1 MKNIAVLFGG
11 VSVEHEVSVITG
23 MQVVE
28 NMDKTKYNPIPVLVT
43 KDGKFLSG
51 DAIKDFGNIKRNKL
65 EDAKEVFFKPVRG
78 DFNLYTEEEQ
88 GGGLFSKKTS
98 GVVVFEKIDAV
109 FVALHGTF
117 GEDGAVQGILQFIG
131 IPYTGCAVNAA
142 AVGMDKVI
150 MKDVFKSQ
158 NIPMTDYSYFY
169 RDFYKFDDVKAEAS
183 RIGYPVFVKPANLG
197 SSVGISKAKDEAELK
212 EAVEIA
218 MNYDRKIIVE
228 KSVEKPREI
237 NCAVMGYE
245 DDLQTSLTEEP
256 ITWEDFLTYDDK
268 YKSGG
273 KGSKSVGMKNQ
284 KKNLPA
290 NIPDEMTEEI
300 KRLAKLA
307 FRSIDAMGVARID
320 FLVDENEK
328 VYVNEINTLPG
339 SIAFYLFEP
348 MGISFKE
355 LIDRQIDLA
364 FRRSNEFGKNIYSY
378 DTDLFNSTSYGAKL

>member
-28 NMDKTKYNPIPVLVT
+28 NMDRSLYNPIPILVT
-43 KDGKFLSG
+43 KEGKFLAG
-51 DAIKDFGNIKRNKL
+51 DGLKDFKNIKRNNL
-65 EDAKEVFFKPVRG
+65 ENSIEVFFKPVRG
-78 DFNLYTEEEQ
+78 DFNLYYESEE
-88 GGGLFSKKTS
+88 GGGIFSKKVKETK
-98 GVVVFEKIDAV
+98 VFEKIDAV

-150 MKDVFKSQ
+150 MKKVFSSYD
-158 NIPMTDYSYFY
+158 IPMTDYFYFY
-169 RDFYKFDDVKAEAS
+169 RENYNFNEVKESAAK
-183 RIGYPVFVKPANLG
+183 IGYPVFVKPANLG
-197 SSVGISKAKDEAELK
+197 SSIGISKAKDENELK
-212 EAVEIA
+212 NSIEVA
-218 MNYDRKIIVE
+218 MNYDRKVIVE
-228 KSVEKPREI
+228 KSVEHPREI
-237 NCAVMGYE
+237 NCAVLGYE
-245 DDLQTSLTEEP
+245 DDLTTSLTEEP
-256 ITWEDFLTYDDK
+256 VTWEEFLTYDDK

-273 KGSKSVGMKNQ
+273 KSGKGVGMKNQ

-290 NIPDEMTEEI
+290 NIPDSMSEEI

-307 FRSIDAMGVARID
+307 FTSIDAMGVARID
-320 FLVDENEK
+320 FLVDEDEK
-328 VYVNEINTLPG
+328 VFVNEINTLPG

-355 LIDRQIDLA
+355 LITKQIELA
-364 FRRSNEFGKNIYSY
+364 FKRRDEFIKNIYSY
-378 DTDLFNSTSYGAKL
+378 DSDLFNSTSYGAKL